1 MPAHLMYDGKDG
13 NLFGHF
19 SYVVQRLGVYTARNY
34 DNILEFL
41 VKRWNVQKIDGISSK
56 GRKDQAYLCILAP
69 CIRNLDERV
78 QEREK
83 QERTC
88 AFSWIFNEEEFLL

>member
-1 MPAHLMYDGKDG
+1 MQTKFAMPAHLMYDGKDG

-19 SYVVQRLGVYTARNY
+19 SYVVQRLGVYTARGY

-41 VKRWNVQKIDGISSK
+41 VKRWKVEKIDGISIK
-56 GRKDQAYLCILAP
+56 GRKVQYYVCILAP
-69 CIRNLDERV
+69 RIGNLDERV

-83 QERTC
+83 QE
-88 AFSWIFNEEEFLL
+88 